1 MTVPVN
7 GAAQVDSASGEKRT
21 PGRPRAFQTDEAL
34 DAAVQV
40 FSERGFHATSIA
52 DLSDRLGLTTGSI
65 YKAWGDKKGV
75 FLAALD
81 RYVAVHE
88 RVIDERI
95 ADLPD
100 GRAKLRD
107 VLLCYAGW
115 SHSEQGLRGCLMVGA
130 AVEFATFD
138 AAIVN
143 RVASAL
149 ADRERRLVEL
159 MREARA
165 DGSVPARVDP
175 ATTARLLLCVVQ
187 GMRVVGKTGRTRA
200 EMEAVVAEAM
210 RLLD

>member
-1 MTVPVN
+1 MAVSGNVMTPVDN
-7 GAAQVDSASGEKRT
+7 ASDEKRA
-21 PGRPRAFQTDEAL
+21 PGRPRAFNTNEAL
-34 DAAVQV
+34 DAAVQL

-65 YKAWGDKKGV
+65 YKAWGDKKGL

-95 ADLPD
+95 ANLPD
-100 GRAKLRD
+100 GRTKLSD
-107 VLLCYAGW
+107 VLFCYADW

-138 AAIVN
+138 TAVVT
-143 RVASAL
+143 RVAGAL

-165 DGSVPARVDP
+165 DGSVPARIDP
-175 ATTARLLLCVVQ
+175 TTTGRLLLCVVQ
-187 GMRVVGKTGRTRA
+187 GMRVVGKTRRTRV
-200 EMEAVVAEAM
+200 EMEAVVTDAM

>member
-1 MTVPVN
+1 M
-7 GAAQVDSASGEKRT
+7 Q
-21 PGRPRAFQTDEAL
+21 L
-34 DAAVQV
+34 

-52 DLSDRLGLTTGSI
+52 DLSERLGLTTGSI

-81 RYVAVHE
+81 RYVAIHE
-88 RVIDERI
+88 RVIDARI

-100 GRAKLRD
+100 GRAKLRE
-107 VLLCYAGW
+107 VLLCYAEW

-138 AAIVN
+138 TAVVN
-143 RVASAL
+143 RVSGAL
-149 ADRERRLVEL
+149 ADRESRLVEL
-159 MREARA
+159 MHEARA
-165 DGSVPARVDP
+165 DGSAPARVDP
-175 ATTARLLLCVVQ
+175 SVTARLLLCVVQ

-200 EMEAVVAEAM
+200 EMEAVVADAM